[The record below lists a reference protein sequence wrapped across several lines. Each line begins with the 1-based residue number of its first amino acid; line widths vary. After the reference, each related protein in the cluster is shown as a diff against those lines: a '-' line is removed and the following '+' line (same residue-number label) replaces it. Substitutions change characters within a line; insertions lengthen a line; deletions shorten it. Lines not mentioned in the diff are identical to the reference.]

1 MSQNDSASDS
11 SKSWSEGKSSA
22 VDHAGWDL
30 RLLWVPCFLVD
41 ESRDAKLSRS
51 RQAREWELRE
61 KTKAFCG
68 SKAIRKSSAR
78 QVLMWRG
85 SNL

>member
-51 RQAREWELRE
+51 R
-61 KTKAFCG
+61 
-68 SKAIRKSSAR
+68 
-78 QVLMWRG
+78 
-85 SNL
+85 